1 MKKFL
6 IALILAT
13 VLFLSA
19 KSTYAYVRVRGY
31 FRKSTGTYVM
41 PHFRSNPDSFRF
53 NNWSYKGNYNPFT
66 LKPGWLWR

>member
-19 KSTYAYVRVRGY
+19 KSTFAYVRVRGY
-31 FRKSTGTYVM
+31 FRRDTGTFVM
-41 PHFRSNPDSFRF
+41 PHYRTNPDSFRF
-53 NNWSYKGNYNPFT
+53 NNWSYKGNVNPFT
-66 LKPGWLWR
+66 FKRGWK